1 MKARHDCDQVFYD
14 QALDILRMLGHTEA
28 PAAWLL
34 ELAAETPM
42 SDVRAVSDEEWQ
54 RAFAFGA
61 LLAVLRDVPAA
72 QLKAAIRRELPV
84 P

>member
-1 MKARHDCDQVFYD
+1 MKALNDCNQVLFD
-14 QALDILRMLGHTEA
+14 KALDILRMLGHTDT

-34 ELAAETPM
+34 ELPAETPM

-61 LLAVLRDVPAA
+61 LLTVLHTVPAE
-72 QLKAAIRRELPV
+72 QLKAAIRREMPA